1 MRAHPLKAYHGTR
14 QGRFG
19 VVPFEDFDATL
30 PARGALPSRRR
41 FRGGVWVME
50 IFTQAAPPRS

>member
-1 MRAHPLKAYHGTR
+1 MAYRGMGQR
-14 QGRFG
+14 RLG

-50 IFTQAAPPRS
+50 IFNHAASPGG